1 VFRHLGRR
9 FGRGLDPIA
18 APLEAGDAPAPL
30 PVVAYTDELVARG
43 LLAWDGDRLTDALN
57 AAESLLLTDVVV
69 ERLADGTTATMSH
82 MRVARDELAAVAAD
96 GPRGDPAR
104 RVRTQ
109 AQPVLIRSGPY
120 EIKGRVHALAGAD
133 PIGSL
138 RRRRP
143 MVPLTMATIGFAVG
157 GQPRFVDTDLL
168 IINRD
173 LIDLLGGPPGE
184 EGEAATL
191 AVEPTNDPATADATP
206 PRASRARPPTPPR

>member
-1 VFRHLGRR
+1 M
-9 FGRGLDPIA
+9 I
-18 APLEAGDAPAPL
+18 
-30 PVVAYTDELVARG
+30 AYTDELVLHG
-43 LLAWDGDRLTDALN
+43 FLAWGDDRLTDALN
-57 AAESLLLTDVVV
+57 AAESVLLTDVEV
-69 ERLADGTTATMSH
+69 EHLADGTRATMPQL
-82 MRVARDELAAVAAD
+82 RVARDELAAVAAE

-120 EIKGRVHALAGAD
+120 EIRGRVHALAGAD

-143 MVPLTMATIGFAVG
+143 MVPLTMATIGFTVG
-157 GQPRFVDTDLL
+157 GQPRSVAADLL

-184 EGEAATL
+184 EGDAATL
-191 AVEPTNDPATADATP
+191 ALEPTNTPTTTDAAPPTTTRTRP
-206 PRASRARPPTPPR
+206 PRRPR